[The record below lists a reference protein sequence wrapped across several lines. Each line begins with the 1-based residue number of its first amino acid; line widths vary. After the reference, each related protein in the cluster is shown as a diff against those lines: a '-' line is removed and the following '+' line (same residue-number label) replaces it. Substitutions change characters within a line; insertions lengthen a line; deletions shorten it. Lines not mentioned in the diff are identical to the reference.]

1 MARRGERRE
10 NPSKGL
16 FDEPSGPN
24 APLRFTVGELSAEV
38 QARLLELGRIGVEGE
53 LASLKRHSSG
63 HLYFDLKDDRAKLSC
78 VVWQS
83 QIGRAVRF
91 SPEDGMRVVA
101 SGRLDVYAPRGEY
114 KLVVDRLEPLG
125 LGALLLEL
133 ERLKAELGRRGW
145 FDRARSLPVMPGVI
159 GLVTSRDGAAL
170 GDFLRTR
177 TLRWPLYPVRFAHA
191 AVQGPFAAREIA
203 QAIARLDASGVDV
216 IVIVRGGGSIEDLWA
231 FNERAVAE
239 AIWNAS
245 VPVVTGIGHEMD
257 TTLADLVADRRAHT
271 PTDAAQTVIPSR
283 SELDARLARFGNLL
297 VEALDGLLASRLQRL
312 HSLARRPGIARTDLL
327 LGSRAA
333 ELRAGALRL
342 ERGFDGIL
350 RGRLERLRALDRRLE
365 RQAPRARL
373 ERVVARLI
381 AAGRRLVESGARR
394 LEHAQGRFELGARTL
409 ETMSPLAVLSRGY
422 SLTRRS
428 GESAPVCTADEVSV
442 GEEIETCLG
451 RGTLQ
456 SRVSH
461 VSRVAGVAH
470 ACDVR
475 AESEDA
481 RS

>member
-16 FDEPSGPN
+16 FDEPSGQAN
-24 APLRFTVGELSAEV
+24 ALLRFTVGELSAEI
-38 QARLLELGRIGVEGE
+38 QARLIELGRLGVEGE

-63 HLYFDLKDDRAKLSC
+63 HLYFDLKDERAKLSC
-78 VVWQS
+78 VIWQS
-83 QIGRAVRF
+83 QIGRALRF

-101 SGRLDVYAPRGEY
+101 IGRLDVYPPRGEY

-133 ERLKAELGRRGW
+133 ERLRADLRQRGW
-145 FDRARSLPVMPGVI
+145 FDRARPLPVMPGMI

-216 IVIVRGGGSIEDLWA
+216 IVLVRGGGSIEDLWA

-245 VPVVTGIGHEMD
+245 VPVVTGVGHETD

-283 SELDARLARFGNLL
+283 SELEARLARFGNLL
-297 VEALDGLLASRLQRL
+297 IDALDALLASRSERL
-312 HSLARRPGIARTDLL
+312 HALMRRPGIARTDLL

-333 ELRAGALRL
+333 ELRSRALRL
-342 ERGFDGIL
+342 ERGFDGAL

-373 ERVVARLI
+373 ERLSARLI
-381 AAGRRLVESGARR
+381 AAGKRLVEGGARR
-394 LEHAQGRFELGARTL
+394 VEHAQGRFELGARTL
-409 ETMSPLAVLSRGY
+409 ETISPLAVLGRGY
-422 SLTRRS
+422 SLTRRL
-428 GESAPVCTADEVSV
+428 GASAPLRAADEVTV
-442 GEEIETCLG
+442 GEEIETLLG

-456 SRVSH
+456 SRVA
-461 VSRVAGVAH
+461 RVARVELART
-470 ACDVR
+470 DP
-475 AESEDA
+475 EDKP
-481 RS
+481 S